1 MQTVNRQYPL
11 PNKNNIVVEDL
22 ERICTAFEKIDADVV
37 ETEEK
42 ISKTAETV
50 SDLENRAVH
59 VADVIEN
66 SEIQN
71 IAPSRY
77 LKTTDD
83 GTGFECVE
91 GGGDEGGKIGENSIK
106 KSDDN
111 YDTIWGNIPEVSK
124 NGMTIQQNSETSKP
138 NQTHIYMSDAE
149 IENAEQLPRADLVN
163 QQITENVFAERN
175 ESFIIGDNI
184 EQITEELQIATHKNY
199 GLVKVGDGFNDNGGK
214 ISVDEIGFAS
224 KENFG
229 LMKIGSGIDEDNAI
243 IDVQPV
249 SRASATVFGVVKLG
263 ADFLLNANGAMEVV
277 KSGEEEM
284 VIYDL
289 AKMKIVSNGIV
300 DLEENTAIYRIF
312 LNEDLQ
318 FSFNLGFEPQAD
330 FSFILEII
338 SDGEHVIDFTE
349 ELSTDISGV
358 NRGITRIKFT
368 KILGADT

>member
-1 MQTVNRQYPL
+1 VQTENRQL
-11 PNKNNIVVEDL
+11 PNKNNVVLEDI

-37 ETEEK
+37 ETGNK
-42 ISKTAETV
+42 IDETAETV

-83 GTGFECVE
+83 GNSFECVE
-91 GGGDEGGKIGENSIK
+91 GGGDEGGKTGQNSIK

-111 YDTIWGNIPEVSK
+111 YDTGWSDLLEVSK
-124 NGMTIQQNSETSKP
+124 TGMTIQQNAEITKP
-138 NQTHIYMSDAE
+138 NQTHIYMSAAE
-149 IENAEQLPRADLVN
+149 IENAEQLPCADLVN
-163 QQITENVFAERN
+163 QQITENVFAENN

-184 EQITEELQIATHKNY
+184 EQITEELQIATRKNY
-199 GLVKVGDGFNDNGGK
+199 GLVMIGDGFNKNGGK

-224 KENFG
+224 KENSG
-229 LMKIGSGIDEDNAI
+229 LVKIGSGIDENDAV

-249 SRASATVFGVVKLG
+249 AHASATVFGVVKLS
-263 ADFLLNANGAMEVV
+263 ADFLLNANGAMEVI
-277 KSGEEEM
+277 KSGDEEM

-300 DLEENTAIYRIF
+300 DLEEHIAIYRIF